1 MGILALYLDPWNL
14 PHPTVPDWYF
24 WPSQLKCYVL
34 VLNVPIAKP
43 APLALISLLAFPNE
57 WNGMGLANR
66 FAVKKYARLCQIHC
80 VNLNSLYDLILP
92 FVKKKKKNTPVSI
105 CFCFY
110 FVV

>member
-1 MGILALYLDPWNL
+1 
-14 PHPTVPDWYF
+14 
-24 WPSQLKCYVL
+24 
-34 VLNVPIAKP
+34 
-43 APLALISLLAFPNE
+43 
-57 WNGMGLANR
+57 MGLANR